1 MYKLISKRNS
11 AEGDNRFFLSCL
23 KKHLMSLCAYEGAKW
38 KPHPCPLPPLTGVRL
53 IELESVMFA
62 FKTKPVLWSLFNFV
76 TFLLGYF
83 SVQLDTQD
91 GTLLVDYS
99 KNIITEETMKLLM
112 NLVCQWNGYK
122 DIRFLFFSVKEWA
135 LKKSSVVFLNWKR

>member
-1 MYKLISKRNS
+1 MPPAPSHRRETDRAWVCDVCIQNQTCS
-11 AEGDNRFFLSCL
+11 L
-23 KKHLMSLCAYEGAKW
+23 K
-38 KPHPCPLPPLTGVRL
+38 
-53 IELESVMFA
+53 FD
-62 FKTKPVLWSLFNFV
+62 FNFV
-76 TFLLGYF
+76 TFPLGYF

-135 LKKSSVVFLNWKR
+135 LKKSSVVFLN

>member
-1 MYKLISKRNS
+1 MPPAPSHRWETDRAWVCDVCIQNQTCS
-11 AEGDNRFFLSCL
+11 L
-23 KKHLMSLCAYEGAKW
+23 K
-38 KPHPCPLPPLTGVRL
+38 
-53 IELESVMFA
+53 FD
-62 FKTKPVLWSLFNFV
+62 FNFV
-76 TFLLGYF
+76 TFPLGYF

-135 LKKSSVVFLNWKR
+135 LKKSSVVFLNWKSYKGVIFLATGKS